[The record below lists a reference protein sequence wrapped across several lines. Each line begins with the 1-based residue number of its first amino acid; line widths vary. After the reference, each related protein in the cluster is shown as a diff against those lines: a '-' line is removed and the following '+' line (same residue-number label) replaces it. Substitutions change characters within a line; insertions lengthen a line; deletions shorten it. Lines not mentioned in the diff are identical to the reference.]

1 MSGLIPDSVLDAVLE
16 RVDIVE
22 VVSDFLPLQK
32 AGKSYKALCPFHK
45 EKTAS
50 FNVSPDKQI
59 FHCFGCRAG
68 GNAFRFLMLHEG
80 LNFYEAVK
88 TLAERAGVRLPRS
101 GRGEPDGSLRLIE
114 ANECAAAYFHGLLE
128 ERKEGKRG
136 LSYVSERGISRE
148 TIDTFRI
155 GYSPADSRGLVA
167 AAGKMKMSARDL
179 ENAGLLS
186 KSSSGGVRGRF
197 RQRVM
202 FPISSVAG
210 RVVGFGGRV
219 LGKDVP
225 KYLNSPE
232 TPVYRKGHILYGLHL
247 AREEMRRR
255 QQAVLVEGY
264 TDLVRLWQEGIRNV
278 VASLGTSLTEDHV
291 RLVKRYA
298 KEAVIVF
305 DGDDAGADA
314 SLRGLDLL
322 VAGGVRVRIASLPA
336 GEDPDDFVAQR
347 GGPAMERV
355 LEQAQDIID
364 YKLQRLESRHDRST
378 AAGRVDIIDEMLD
391 TLAGI
396 PHAVEKSEALRAV
409 AQRIGV
415 DEQAVR
421 VQLGRHERK
430 GARRPEESTPA
441 AHQPEPM
448 LERTLLRLLLENPEL
463 GAGISGDVTPDD
475 FSHPDYRRIAN
486 VLFVEGGRGLPV
498 IMSRLEGEGV
508 SDVLARIMMDDVAC
522 SDPDRVVQDCV
533 VRMKE
538 QRAKT
543 ERSKLRI
550 RIEEAE
556 KARDTA
562 QVRELLGEYQKWS
575 CGAAIPGPR
584 LSDMENKTD
593 E

>member
-1 MSGLIPDSVLDAVLE
+1 MAGRIPDRVLEEIKE

-22 VVSDFLPLQK
+22 LVSDFLNLQK
-32 AGKSYKALCPFHK
+32 AGKTYRALCPFHK

-50 FNVSPDKQI
+50 FNVIPDKRM
-59 FHCFGCRAG
+59 FFCHGCRAG
-68 GNAFRFLMLHEG
+68 GDVFKFLMLHEG
-80 LNFYEAVK
+80 LSFYEAVK
-88 TLAERAGVRLPRS
+88 ILAERAGVKLPRS
-101 GRGEPDGSLRLIE
+101 GGDESGSLRLIE
-114 ANECAAAYFHGLLE
+114 ANECAAAYFHGLLDE
-128 ERKEGKRG
+128 QKEGKRG
-136 LSYVSERGISRE
+136 LSYVSGRGISRE

-155 GYSPADSRGLVA
+155 GYSPASCQALVS
-167 AAGKMKMSARDL
+167 AAGKMGMSALDL
-179 ENAGLLS
+179 ESAGLLS

-197 RQRVM
+197 RQRVV

-219 LGKDVP
+219 LGKELP

-232 TPVYRKGHILYGLHL
+232 TPVYRKGQLLYGLHL
-247 AREEMRRR
+247 AREEMRRK

-291 RLVKRYA
+291 RLIKRYA

-314 SLRGLDLL
+314 SMRGLDLL

-355 LEQAQDIID
+355 LEQGQDIID
-364 YKLQRLESRHDRST
+364 YKLERLESRHDRST
-378 AAGRVDIIDEMLD
+378 SAGRVDIIDEMLD

-396 PHAVEKSEALRAV
+396 PHAVEKSEALRVV
-409 AQRIGV
+409 AQRVGV

-421 VQLGRHERK
+421 LQLGRHERK
-430 GARRPEESTPA
+430 DVRRREESKQA

-448 LERTLLRLLLENPEL
+448 LERTLLRVLLENPEL
-463 GAGISGDVTPDD
+463 GAGISGQVTPDD
-475 FSHPDYRRIAN
+475 FSHPEYRQIASM
-486 VLFVEGGRGLPV
+486 LFVEGGGDLQV
-498 IMSRLEGEGV
+498 IMSRLEGEGA
-508 SDVLARIMMDDVAC
+508 SDALARMMAEDIAC
-522 SDPDRVVQDCV
+522 SDPDRVVRDCV

-543 ERSKLRI
+543 ERNKLRI

-562 QVRELLGEYQKWS
+562 QVRELLGEYQNWS

-584 LSDMENKTD
+584 LSDMENKRD